1 MLDPELLPVFVLGAA
16 ALAVT
21 PGPDM
26 MFTLATAAARG
37 RPAGLGAV
45 AGIISGGLIW
55 TVASALGLA
64 ALVAANPHSLMIV
77 RYAGAAYLIWLAYR
91 TFRSLNALP
100 EGEAA
105 SDLISAFRRGFVTN
119 LLNPKIG
126 LFFLAFLPQFT
137 NTEIGPIWLQM
148 LLLGAI
154 FFAIGTLVLI
164 IVALAAGAA
173 RDHLARSPQ
182 WRRRLNALAGTAFGG
197 LGLRLLFTG
206 NTP

>member
-1 MLDPELLPVFVLGAA
+1 MLDLDILPVFIAGAA

-37 RPAGLGAV
+37 RAAGLGAV
-45 AGIISGGLIW
+45 AGIISGGLVW
-55 TVASALGLA
+55 TLASAVGLA
-64 ALVAANPHSLMIV
+64 ALVAANPNSLMIV

-91 TFRSLNALP
+91 TFRTLSALP

-105 SDLISAFRRGFVTN
+105 NDLASAFRRGFVTN

-137 NTEIGPIWLQM
+137 NAQIGPVWIQM
-148 LLLGAI
+148 LLLGLI
-154 FFAIGTLVLI
+154 FFAIGAVILI
-164 IVALAAGAA
+164 AVALAAGTA
-173 RDHLARSPQ
+173 RDHLAQSQ
-182 WRRRLNALAGTAFGG
+182 AWRKGLNALAGTAFGG